1 MAFFPNTLYMEET
14 QNLDKLIKICISR
27 GISPVK
33 GALVSRDT
41 QGGIKMRIMYSVLN
55 ILYSNKARSKLYALT
70 QKDIIEALAADGE
83 MWSERTIYNKLKAL
97 EEQKFIATGLR
108 QSNSNT
114 YYVTSEG
121 INWMKEV
128 EGDTENE

>member
-1 MAFFPNTLYMEET
+1 MESGCKVTLR
-14 QNLDKLIKICISR
+14 I
-27 GISPVK
+27 
-33 GALVSRDT
+33 
-41 QGGIKMRIMYSVLN
+41 GGIKLRIMYSILN

-70 QKDIIEALAADGE
+70 REDITEALASDGE
-83 MWSERTIYNKLKAL
+83 TWSKRTIYNKIRTL
-97 EEQKFIATGLR
+97 EDRKFIEKGLR

-121 INWMKEV
+121 IEWMKEV

>member
-1 MAFFPNTLYMEET
+1 
-14 QNLDKLIKICISR
+14 
-27 GISPVK
+27 
-33 GALVSRDT
+33 
-41 QGGIKMRIMYSVLN
+41 MRIMYSILN

-70 QKDIIEALAADGE
+70 RET
-83 MWSERTIYNKLKAL
+83 WSERTIYNKIRAL
-97 EEQKFIATGLR
+97 EDQKFIEKGLR

-121 INWMKEV
+121 INWMKEM

>member
-1 MAFFPNTLYMEET
+1 L
-14 QNLDKLIKICISR
+14 
-27 GISPVK
+27 
-33 GALVSRDT
+33 
-41 QGGIKMRIMYSVLN
+41 RIMYSILN

-83 MWSERTIYNKLKAL
+83 VWSERTIYNKIRAL
-97 EEQKFIATGLR
+97 EEQGFIEKGLR

-114 YYVTSEG
+114 FYVTSEG
-121 INWMKEV
+121 IDWMKEM

>member
-1 MAFFPNTLYMEET
+1 
-14 QNLDKLIKICISR
+14 
-27 GISPVK
+27 
-33 GALVSRDT
+33 
-41 QGGIKMRIMYSVLN
+41 MRIMYSVLN

-83 MWSERTIYNKLKAL
+83 VWSERTIYNKLKAL

>member
-1 MAFFPNTLYMEET
+1 
-14 QNLDKLIKICISR
+14 
-27 GISPVK
+27 
-33 GALVSRDT
+33 
-41 QGGIKMRIMYSVLN
+41 MYSILN

-83 MWSERTIYNKLKAL
+83 VWSERTIYNKIRAL
-97 EEQKFIATGLR
+97 EEQGFIEKGLR

-114 YYVTSEG
+114 FYVTSEG
-121 INWMKEV
+121 IDWMKEM